1 MQQSRSTQAD
11 KQGEEEEKEKWH
23 DLKIPLKP
31 HTATQQWH
39 EDSFRDYKEWKFAS
53 VPLQSMSLFP
63 VTKTRLNSE
72 MFVCCSDL
80 LFPNSS
86 QVIHRSTAPPPFF
99 NREPQKNSS
108 SSTTLCKRF
117 HSLRNNNSSKVYS
130 FIWVG
135 SVFMFE
141 PKNECI
147 ISPNAPFSSAVFAV
161 NQSVC
166 APGLC
171 GEHLHCVSGWD
182 PAQHMSVTPNAHSDP
197 ADIL

>member
-1 MQQSRSTQAD
+1 MGERGVKMFERAQFSFFFLLIWKKKRKETAEHKKHENKQVQDQRASGESYLSTLTFNYGEVITEFVQQSRSTQAD

-86 QVIHRSTAPPPFF
+86 QVIHRSTAPPPI
-99 NREPQKNSS
+99 PPPP
-108 SSTTLCKRF
+108 L
-117 HSLRNNNSSKVYS
+117 L
-130 FIWVG
+130 
-135 SVFMFE
+135 
-141 PKNECI
+141 
-147 ISPNAPFSSAVFAV
+147 
-161 NQSVC
+161 
-166 APGLC
+166 
-171 GEHLHCVSGWD
+171 
-182 PAQHMSVTPNAHSDP
+182 
-197 ADIL
+197 